1 MNQPISEP
9 TAVEG
14 PAQAESEPTMW
25 EQMGGLSGLISSTL
39 PILVLVPVNNRFG
52 LTAALL
58 AALGVAVAVFAWR
71 IVRKENLQPAVSGL
85 IGVGIGA
92 AIAHFTGSAKGYFL
106 YGIWVSLFLGV
117 AFVIS
122 IAARWPAV
130 GVIWR
135 GINGEN
141 MDWRKNP
148 KVIRWYDFATVAW
161 SLVFFARFAVQNN
174 FYNADSTDALA
185 VARLAMGWP
194 LTGLVTLVTIF
205 FVRKANAQAEADSS
219 DGTSIST
226 PSSPAEL

>member
-1 MNQPISEP
+1 MSD
-9 TAVEG
+9 
-14 PAQAESEPTMW
+14 AQTLTEANHEEPTMW

-58 AALGVAVAVFAWR
+58 AALGVAIAVFAWR

-92 AIAHFTGSAKGYFL
+92 AIAYFTGSAKGYFL
-106 YGIWVSLFLGV
+106 YGIWVSLLLGC

-122 IAARWPAV
+122 IIARWPAV

-135 GINGEN
+135 GINGDGMQWREN
-141 MDWRKNP
+141 KS
-148 KVIRWYDFATVAW
+148 VLRWYDLATAAW
-161 SLVFFARFAVQNN
+161 ALVFFARFIVQNN
-174 FYNADSTDALA
+174 FYNSDSTDALA

-205 FVRKANAQAEADSS
+205 FVRKANAIQAAEESSAPETEAV
-219 DGTSIST
+219 TE
-226 PSSPAEL
+226 PS